1 MRLGEPSLTSEPSAA
16 PSPPDGR
23 AWLAGVAGDEDDEEE
38 DDEDER
44 VEEEQ
49 GAGPSMG
56 WNEIRRW
63 WPDRKLGGL
72 PTARLCTHIAIMQ
85 KHVTNT
91 QNYVIIT
98 LSNVIN
104 YVNYVIIT
112 LSYVINYVMSRNAI

>member
-23 AWLAGVAGDEDDEEE
+23 AWLAGVAGEGDAEEDDEEEDDDEEEEDEEE

-72 PTARLCTHIAIMQ
+72 PPARLCTHIAIMQ
-85 KHVTNT
+85 
-91 QNYVIIT
+91 
-98 LSNVIN
+98 
-104 YVNYVIIT
+104 
-112 LSYVINYVMSRNAI
+112 